1 MKTSP
6 LQLRFL
12 LPCLVVSLLALGQSR
27 PLSDGKT
34 FAGWEGDTNR
44 TWRIVDGAFVG
55 GSLEN
60 NIPQNEFLATHQSF
74 TNFVLKLKFKLVG
87 TEGFV
92 NAGVQI
98 RSERTEDPPN
108 EMRGYQADIGE
119 GWWGAL
125 YDESRRNTVLVK
137 PDPADVKKALR
148 PGDWNEY
155 TIRCEDRR
163 IRTWI
168 NGVPMIDY
176 TEPDQTIPQHGLIGL
191 QIHGGAKAE
200 VSYKEITLERLP
212 SP

>member
-6 LQLRFL
+6 LPLLFL
-12 LPCLVVSLLALGQSR
+12 LTGIAIPMLAHAQPESLF
-27 PLSDGKT
+27 DGKS
-34 FAGWEGDTNR
+34 FAGWEGDTNH

-55 GSLEN
+55 GSLER
-60 NIPQNEFLATHQSF
+60 NIPQNEFLATHQSY
-74 TNFVLKLKFKLVG
+74 TNFILKLKFKLVG

-92 NAGVQI
+92 NAGVQL
-98 RSERTEDPPN
+98 RSVRVDDPPN

-137 PDPADVKKALR
+137 PDPAAVQKTLK
-148 PGDWNEY
+148 PGDWNHYE
-155 TIRCEDRR
+155 IRCEGRR
-163 IRTWI
+163 IRTSI

-176 TEPDQTIPQHGLIGL
+176 TEPDATIPQHGLIGL

-200 VSYKEITLERLP
+200 VSYKDISLEQLP
-212 SP
+212 AP